1 MTVQLLPPDFDE
13 RAAAAVRHFWTTR
26 ETTKGSGQGG
36 TRDAVISGK
45 NMDGFIDLVRH
56 VAVHCG
62 LPPESVITDKRR
74 VILPGYFRA
83 TKNWD
88 VLVIHRRRLIAVFEF
103 KSQVGSFGNNFNN
116 RSEDVIG
123 AAADLWVAHHH
134 GAYSDGATPSL
145 DSLLAS
151 DSALPLL
158 HPDLQRDPRP
168 PFLGWLM
175 LLEECPGSMT
185 PVRCDEPH
193 YRVFPEFRGASYAKR
208 YQILCERLM
217 EGHLYTAA
225 SLVLSLAPN
234 KTDTIALRSLSQAT
248 SLSNLILEFAGKC
261 ATSHQDD
268 SWTGPIRG
276 PME

>member
-1 MTVQLLPPDFDE
+1 VTVQLLPPDFDE
-13 RAAAAVRHFWTTR
+13 RAAAAVRHFWKTR
-26 ETTKGSGQGG
+26 ETTKGSSQGG
-36 TRDAVISGK
+36 TRDSVISGK

-88 VLVIHRRRLIAVFEF
+88 VLVIHRRRLVAVFEF

-116 RSEDVIG
+116 RSEEVIG

-134 GAYSDGATPSL
+134 GAYSDGPTPGL
-145 DSLLAS
+145 DGLLAS

-158 HPDLQRDPRP
+158 HPDIQRDPRP

-185 PVRCDEPH
+185 PVRVDEPH

-217 EGHLYTAA
+217 ERQLYSAA
-225 SLVLSLAPN
+225 ALVLSSMPEGAARGLHR
-234 KTDTIALRSLSQAT
+234 ALSGAT
-248 SLSNLILEFAGKC
+248 SLKGMVTEFAGRACVASEK
-261 ATSHQDD
+261 
-268 SWTGPIRG
+268 
-276 PME
+276 

>member
-1 MTVQLLPPDFDE
+1 MTVQLLPSDFDG

-26 ETTKGSGQGG
+26 ESTRGSGQGG

-56 VAVHCG
+56 VGAHCG
-62 LPPESVITDKRR
+62 LPPAAVVTDRRR

-88 VLVIHRRRLIAVFEF
+88 VLVIHRRRLVAVFEF

-116 RSEDVIG
+116 RSEEVVG

-134 GAYSDGATPSL
+134 GAYSEGRTPGLDG
-145 DSLLAS
+145 LLAS
-151 DSALPLL
+151 DSVLPLL
-158 HPDLQRDPRP
+158 HPDIQRDPRP

-193 YRVFPEFRGASYAKR
+193 YPVFPEFRGASYARR
-208 YQILCERLM
+208 YQILCERLVERRLYGAAALVASTAV
-217 EGHLYTAA
+217 EGAA
-225 SLVLSLAPN
+225 TGAH
-234 KTDTIALRSLSQAT
+234 RSLSDAT
-248 SLSNLILEFAGKC
+248 SLRTLFAEFAARAAA
-261 ATSHQDD
+261 ATEGS
-268 SWTGPIRG
+268 P
-276 PME
+276 